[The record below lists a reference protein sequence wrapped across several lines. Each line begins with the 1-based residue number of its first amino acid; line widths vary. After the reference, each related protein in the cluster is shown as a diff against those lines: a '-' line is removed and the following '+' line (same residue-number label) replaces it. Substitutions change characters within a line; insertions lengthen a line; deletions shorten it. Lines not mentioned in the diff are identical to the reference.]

1 MSIEILFLLGI
12 GTTLAIAFGV
22 VVYLMHPLRK
32 ILLDICGTK
41 ERAEFWTAF
50 SNVTLVLVPL
60 ICALFRGPQEPPLPL
75 VLELG
80 AQVKW
85 ALIGLVSA
93 VAILGFVL
101 SWFIMGEAFS
111 RPRAQAQ
118 SADGSVKAG

>member
-12 GTTLAIAFGV
+12 GTTLTIALAV
-22 VVYLMHPLRK
+22 VVYLMRPLRK

-60 ICALFRGPQEPPLPL
+60 ICALFRGPQEPPLPF

-93 VAILGFVL
+93 VALLGFVL
-101 SWFIMGEAFS
+101 SWFILGDAFS
-111 RPRAQAQ
+111 RPRAPH
-118 SADGSVKAG
+118 V